1 MNSYLR
7 RYWGRI
13 ALLSFM
19 VLFILTVLVTPDSWK
34 QPVLNSIFSQTQPF
48 LKDLTGGISHSQS
61 WLNQQATS
69 ILRQNV
75 MNQEI
80 ISLQKE
86 NALLRQKN
94 IVAQHQEK
102 ELNRY
107 RNLLGLKENIP
118 FKTIG
123 CDVIAISPSSY
134 YLTLIINKG
143 TKDGVT
149 RNKIMLGQ
157 DGVVGRV
164 LEVSPWTSKIML
176 IADQRSAVAV
186 MIERTG
192 SRAIME
198 GMGNGQCKLMM
209 EEPQS
214 PVKVGDRIMTSGI
227 GGIYPKGLY
236 VGLIDR
242 IERDK
247 RSGWATMVRV
257 KPAADNYSI
266 EEGLIILHPVIPAIQ
281 VQPVDEGS

>member
-13 ALLSFM
+13 ALFSFM
-19 VLFILTVLVTPDSWK
+19 VLFILAVLVTPVQWK
-34 QPVLNSIFSQTQPF
+34 QPVFNSIFTQTQPF
-48 LKDLTGGISHSQS
+48 LKDLTTWISYSQN
-61 WLNQQATS
+61 WLNQQGAS

-86 NALLRQKN
+86 NALLRQKY

-102 ELNRY
+102 EFNRL
-107 RNLLGLKENIP
+107 RSLLGLKDSIP

-123 CDVIAISPSSY
+123 CEVIAISPSSY

-143 TKDGVT
+143 TKDGIT
-149 RNKIMLGQ
+149 RNKIMLHQ
-157 DGVVGRV
+157 DGVVGRI
-164 LEVSPWTSKIML
+164 LEVSPWTSKVML

-227 GGIYPKGLY
+227 GGIFPKGLY

-266 EEGLIILHPVIPAIQ
+266 QEGLIILHPVNPPVQ
-281 VQPVDEGS
+281 VQPIDDGS